1 MGSVPAK
8 IARMERPLRITIVA
22 IALIVAS
29 LVAVGGSLSGPPRWT
44 PDGLF
49 YHARALE
56 MRGADHDTALETTF
70 QGPLAADLRQVDP
83 DRTGDMDWVRYNA
96 QFYERRV
103 AVPAAA
109 AVLEPIAGDRAV
121 LDVSLA
127 GHVAAVLAIFA
138 LLLLRFRLAIAGPV
152 ALAVAFLPALVDH
165 SSFPQ
170 TDSWGL
176 ALMTAALISGILAL
190 ERGPRWLI
198 PWTLSLGLAA
208 LTRDSTWVPLL
219 AVLWLTV
226 TLRSRVAISLLATA
240 VLTTLPVF
248 LLIPVPMQDLLA
260 QMLNGAQPVANP
272 TWGFIIGRYPD
283 AIVDLVRANGGFVRD
298 GQWYTAAFLL
308 VGLVSLFALSRGP
321 RGSMALTM
329 LKAASVAGVAYVLTV
344 PVFSAFRLELVLVP
358 MAAVGVALA
367 AERLLERAPAPRLER
382 KPFYATPR
390 TKV

>member
-1 MGSVPAK
+1 
-8 IARMERPLRITIVA
+8 MERPLRITIVA
-22 IALIVAS
+22 LALIVAS

-56 MRGADHDTALETTF
+56 LRGADHDAALSTTF
-70 QGPLAADLRQVDP
+70 QGPLAADLRRLDP
-83 DRTGDMDWVRYNA
+83 ERTGDMGWVRFNA

-138 LLLLRFRLAIAGPV
+138 LLLLRFRLAVAGPV

-176 ALMTAALISGILAL
+176 ALMTGALISGILAL
-190 ERGPRWLI
+190 ERGPRWLV
-198 PWTLSLGLAA
+198 PWTAALGLLA

-219 AVLWLTV
+219 AVLWITV
-226 TLRSRVAISLLATA
+226 TLRSRVAVGLLATA
-240 VLTTLPVF
+240 ALTTLPIF
-248 LLIPVPMQDLLA
+248 LLIPVPMRELLA
-260 QMLNGAQPVANP
+260 QMLNGAQPVSDP
-272 TWGFIIGRYPD
+272 TWSFIIGRYPD
-283 AIVDLVRANGGFVRD
+283 AILELVRANGGFVRD

-308 VGLVSLFALSRGP
+308 GGLLALFLLTRGA

-329 LKAASVAGVAYVLTV
+329 LKAATVAGVAYVLTV

-367 AERLLERAPAPRLER
+367 VERLLELAPVPRFER
-382 KPFYATPR
+382 KAFVATPR
-390 TKV
+390 TKI